1 MAAVES
7 CQHFNLAPLDSIQ
20 VVGSDDFQSTIDKY
34 QVQVSNNQGELWCV
48 LPTKDVVCF
57 SKYIDIKNLPK
68 YIFEVSN
75 GDVGQ
80 PDVRACKMMPMGT
93 NSPNF
98 STGCVLPT
106 KDVVCFSFSSHRYAC
121 YLSSC

>member
-1 MAAVES
+1 M
-7 CQHFNLAPLDSIQ
+7 
-20 VVGSDDFQSTIDKY
+20 
-34 QVQVSNNQGELWCV
+34 WCV
-48 LPTKDVVCF
+48 FPNTSEV
-57 SKYIDIKNLPK
+57 DIKNLPK

-106 KDVVCFSFSSHRYAC
+106 KDVGAKEFSNDKKFIYVFKSSKAEELPECILCCLQLKEITYNNYNSKAVFDFKTLNYFHYF
-121 YLSSC
+121 